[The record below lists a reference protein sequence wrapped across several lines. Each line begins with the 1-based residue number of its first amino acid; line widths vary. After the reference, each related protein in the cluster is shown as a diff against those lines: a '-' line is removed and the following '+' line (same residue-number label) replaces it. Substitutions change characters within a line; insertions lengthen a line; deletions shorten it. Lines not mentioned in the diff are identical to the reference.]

1 MTKNQ
6 ILLFE
11 KLIKIEKEIGKVK
24 NKCDDEDIILLN
36 NILQQINRLKELLET
51 NKLKAYDGGMLG
63 IGRAISEY
71 DSLSAHKKLYKLAYD
86 AEKFYSQ
93 KCIIG

>member
-11 KLIKIEKEIGKVK
+11 NLIKIEKEIGKVK
-24 NKCDDEDIILLN
+24 NKCDDEDIILLD
-36 NILQQINRLKELLET
+36 NILQQLNRLKELLKT
-51 NKLKAYDGGMLG
+51 NKLKNYDGGMLG

-71 DSLSAHKKLYKLAYD
+71 DKSFSL
-86 AEKFYSQ
+86 Q
-93 KCIIG
+93 KIIQISI